1 MRGVVPRDIILKQ
14 KVTSSKQRQIFSTTK
29 RRVKSNEREVVQSM
43 CISKCCLLLLVKAAA
58 IVAMWYCCVL
68 FLLYIRVRRTLG
80 SVWRRRGTSF
90 SLAFVTERMAS
101 LLPRSRRRRLDFT
114 PAVHFPL
121 EIGKSF
127 RDGFFHVVVA
137 NSRVHSDFAF

>member
-1 MRGVVPRDIILKQ
+1 M
-14 KVTSSKQRQIFSTTK
+14 
-29 RRVKSNEREVVQSM
+29 QSM
-43 CISKCCLLLLVKAAA
+43 CISKCCCVFVVIIITSQSSGNSSYVVKF
-58 IVAMWYCCVL
+58 IVA
-68 FLLYIRVRRTLG
+68 LLYIRMRRTLG

>member
-1 MRGVVPRDIILKQ
+1 
-14 KVTSSKQRQIFSTTK
+14 
-29 RRVKSNEREVVQSM
+29 M
-43 CISKCCLLLLVKAAA
+43 CISKCCCVFVVIIIITSQSSGNISYVVVKF
-58 IVAMWYCCVL
+58 IVAL
-68 FLLYIRVRRTLG
+68 FLLYIRMRRTLG